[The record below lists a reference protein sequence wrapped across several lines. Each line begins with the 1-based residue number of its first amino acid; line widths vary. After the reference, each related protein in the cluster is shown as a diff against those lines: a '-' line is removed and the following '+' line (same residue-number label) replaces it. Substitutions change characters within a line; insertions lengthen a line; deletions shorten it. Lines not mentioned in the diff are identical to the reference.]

1 MLSNRNAA
9 IDYARGLIR
18 FELPPAGGADTEIT
32 ATFKIDHRHKRPD
45 YLIRE
50 LLKQAGIQ
58 SELGIT
64 DDKAAR
70 FGIEGALISHPTSE
84 HFSSH
89 GRPYPQE
96 NGVVRWM
103 RRDDSGDTPVWGMIQ
118 DQRYL
123 EYNEYQDEYTKIA
136 TLPEESGLEGIVN
149 NNYGQY
155 LASESFEVDMGVEKG
170 VAIDTDLRRIYA
182 TDRSENPTKI
192 VSHLFDGTEVPSEA
206 VTLNLN
212 VQESLAVDDD
222 YFYCGLYTGRWRV
235 YRFSRTTGER
245 DTSFDLNTGGVPIS
259 VDISASRIFVLGPHH
274 HSLWITD
281 LSGNRQLTEE
291 RTFRNAIRAAFGGSA
306 TITVNAIATNDSHIF
321 VQHGGSD
328 ANRRNVKAFTHSYV
342 EDSDAA
348 ITFRDVASGSGG
360 LAASNTRLYRLK

>member
-1 MLSNRNAA
+1 
-9 IDYARGLIR
+9 
-18 FELPPAGGADTEIT
+18 
-32 ATFKIDHRHKRPD
+32 
-45 YLIRE
+45 
-50 LLKQAGIQ
+50 
-58 SELGIT
+58 
-64 DDKAAR
+64 
-70 FGIEGALISHPTSE
+70 
-84 HFSSH
+84 
-89 GRPYPQE
+89 
-96 NGVVRWM
+96 
-103 RRDDSGDTPVWGMIQ
+103 
-118 DQRYL
+118 
-123 EYNEYQDEYTKIA
+123 
-136 TLPEESGLEGIVN
+136 
-149 NNYGQY
+149 
-155 LASESFEVDMGVEKG
+155 MGVEKG

-206 VTLNLN
+206 VTLNLT

-259 VDISASRIFVLGPHH
+259 VDISSSRIFVLGPHH

-291 RTFRNAIRAAFGGSA
+291 RTFRNAIRAAFGGNA

-328 ANRRNVKAFTHSYV
+328 ANRRNVKAFTHSYIL
-342 EDSDAA
+342 DSEAA
-348 ITFRDVASGSGG
+348 ITFRDVASGTGG
-360 LAASNTRLYRLK
+360 LAASNTRLYRLNDRPDPPEVEVYHLGTAVNFGGYVPYQFDSADGDTIFLLCANNTQGNAVSSSTLSTDQGLQTRQIYRQMDRTTERYDGTTSTLPGIQNWR